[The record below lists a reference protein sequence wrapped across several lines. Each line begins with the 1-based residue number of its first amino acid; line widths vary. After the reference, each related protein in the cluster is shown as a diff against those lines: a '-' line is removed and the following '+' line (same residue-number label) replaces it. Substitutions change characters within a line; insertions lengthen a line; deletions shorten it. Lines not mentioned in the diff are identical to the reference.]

1 LRPKRVKQAGNDEN
15 RVENSG
21 ICLFFVQ
28 SLAGATVCCSGNF
41 KSDRLLEYSVFA
53 YHPLR
58 LFGSLPVKCLQ
69 GLYVSKLETIV

>member
-41 KSDRLLEYSVFA
+41 KSDRLLAHFNQRVGKIQGYRI
-53 YHPLR
+53 R
-58 LFGSLPVKCLQ
+58 LNR
-69 GLYVSKLETIV
+69 